1 LRKEHSQPD
10 RIRRITGGR
19 FVPIQNRRDVMMNN
33 ARFEDA
39 LTDVAKVF
47 ADPKEIAGSAE
58 LSHQQK
64 VKLLR
69 QWEFDLRENMVASEE
84 NMTAENLPEGHSAEL
99 LRGVRKALIEIG
111 AVDHKDES
119 AAPMKQGGA

>member
-1 LRKEHSQPD
+1 
-10 RIRRITGGR
+10 
-19 FVPIQNRRDVMMNN
+19 MMNN

-47 ADPKEIAGSAE
+47 ADPKEITASDD

-69 QWEFDLRENMVASEE
+69 QWEFDLRENLVASEE
-84 NMTAENLPEGHSAEL
+84 NMTAETTPEGHSAEL
-99 LRGVRKALIEIG
+99 LRGVRKALLAIG
-111 AVDHKDES
+111 AVDHKDET
-119 AAPMKQGGA
+119 AAPTKTGGA

>member
-1 LRKEHSQPD
+1 
-10 RIRRITGGR
+10 
-19 FVPIQNRRDVMMNN
+19 MMNN

-47 ADPKEIAGSAE
+47 ADPNDILGAE
-58 LSHQQK
+58 DLSHQQK

-69 QWEFDLRENMVASEE
+69 QWEFDLRENLVASEE
-84 NMTAENLPEGHSAEL
+84 SMTSETTPEGQSAEL
-99 LRGVRKALIEIG
+99 LRGVRKALISMG

-119 AAPMKQGGA
+119 AAPTKTGGA